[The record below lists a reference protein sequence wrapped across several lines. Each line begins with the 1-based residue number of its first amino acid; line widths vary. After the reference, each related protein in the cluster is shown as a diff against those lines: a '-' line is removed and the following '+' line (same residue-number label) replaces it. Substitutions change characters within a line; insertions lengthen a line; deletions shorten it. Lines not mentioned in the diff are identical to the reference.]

1 MRLRKNMKRTAAAA
15 LALSMAVSTA
25 AVPASAGYTIDMSDA
40 SKITGDVEIKQEA
53 DGSGTKITISV
64 GGVNKTDQFQ
74 NNDKDDKITITGDNT
89 VTKSAT
95 TTTAAADAAKDDTKA
110 PETTVTENKDGT
122 VINYTGELDAQ
133 PDQEVSRPDS
143 QNDQNDPE
151 ADQKNQGDQA
161 DQNDPEADQKNQGDQ
176 ADQNDPEADQK
187 NQNDQKA
194 DQNDPEADQ
203 KNQNDQK
210 VDQNDPEADQSGQN
224 NQNEDSE
231 DADAGIMT
239 YEAPAPTTLTSA
251 VATAFRNVIKIINNV
266 AGAENALNITLDN
279 AKIESDSDAAMKIS
293 GKGDVNIEL
302 NGSNVLTSGKHHAGL
317 EKNDKDSKGRLT
329 IRDDLKND
337 GTAKTDEEKKAEE
350 DAVAA
355 EKTGDAV
362 KDVGSLT
369 ATGGSRGGAGIGGGA
384 EDYYDSKDTSSI
396 VIDGGKIT
404 ATGGED
410 AAGIGGGGHCRAS
423 GGKVNKDDP
432 DDRSQTIT
440 INGGNIEATGIGGG
454 AFYNNWG
461 GDGAV
466 TINGGHIKS
475 KAQYGAGIGGGWGG
489 CFGGKGDVLITGG
502 VIEAEGLGGA
512 GIGGGGSDY
521 RSNVGFHHGYQGGVA
536 KVKIRGENTV
546 IKKAEGTL
554 GAGIGGGGAS
564 NDENYDYHYN
574 GGSAEIEITDGAT
587 VQEAVGGNG
596 GAGIGSGAGDGY
608 QYHEVDPYKTYAHVT
623 IKNATVEVAKSKS
636 PSKGKVYGAG
646 IGGGGTRGKYW
657 NGENVIRIINSVIGR
672 FQLDENGNYL
682 LEEGTGALGTNK
694 SEGIGRGSNESG
706 ELSTNYG
713 KNDVII
719 DNSWVPDGNKMK
731 QEFHHDWHDTETL
744 PTCTED
750 GEKGSVCSLC
760 GMKKTEKIPALG
772 HAWGA
777 WTVTTPATCTTAG
790 EKKHTCTVCSHVE
803 TQEIPATGHQ
813 QTHIEGKKEPTCT
826 EPGYTGDEVCD
837 ACGTVVKKG
846 TVIPA
851 TGHHWV
857 DKGDGTHT
865 CPDCGA
871 TEALPVNTNSA
882 LELRVVD
889 AEGMDQPF
897 TVSQNGTLRTY
908 TGAYDTATLTGDLD
922 TLRYLQDHGAQTI
935 QFVTNG
941 QTSSFVINDLLA
953 QGSGSEVFYLTH
965 RGAEEPT
972 LLLVEAD
979 HSELVK
985 D

>member
-25 AVPASAGYTIDMSDA
+25 AVPASAGYNIDMSDA
-40 SKITGDVEIKQEA
+40 AKITGDVEIRQDA

-64 GGVNKTDQFQ
+64 GGEDKTDQFK
-74 NNDKDDKITITGDNT
+74 NDDEDDKITITGDNT
-89 VTKSAT
+89 KSAA

-122 VINYTGELDAQ
+122 VISYTGELDAQ

-161 DQNDPEADQKNQGDQ
+161 DQNDPEADQKNQS
-176 ADQNDPEADQK
+176 
-187 NQNDQKA
+187 
-194 DQNDPEADQ
+194 
-203 KNQNDQK
+203 
-210 VDQNDPEADQSGQN
+210 DPEADQSGQN
-224 NQNEDSE
+224 NQNKDSE

-251 VATAFRNVIKIINNV
+251 VATVISKVVKIINNV
-266 AGAENALNITLDN
+266 AGEKNALNITLDN
-279 AKIESDSDAAMKIS
+279 ATIESDSKAAMKIS
-293 GKGDVNIEL
+293 GEGDVNIEL
-302 NGSNVLTSGKHHAGL
+302 NHSNVLTSGGHHAGL
-317 EKNDKDSKGRLT
+317 EKNDKDSSGRLT

-355 EKTGDAV
+355 KKNGDAV

-369 ATGGSRGGAGIGGGA
+369 ATATGGSSGGAGIGGGA
-384 EDYYDSKDTSSI
+384 EGYYDTKDTSSI

-404 ATGGED
+404 ATGGEG
-410 AAGIGGGGHCRAS
+410 ATGIGGGYWGD
-423 GGKVNKDDP
+423 GGKVNKNDP

-440 INGGNIEATGIGGG
+440 INGGNIKATGIGGG
-454 AFYNNWG
+454 AFSNNWG
-461 GDGAV
+461 RNGAV
-466 TINGGHIKS
+466 TINGGHIQS

-489 CFGGKGDVLITGG
+489 QLGGKGDVLITGG
-502 VIEAEGLGGA
+502 EIEAEGLRGA

-521 RSNVGFHHGYQGGVA
+521 DRNNDPDRGTLGGDA
-536 KVKIRGENTV
+536 KVKIRGKNT
-546 IKKAEGTL
+546 IINKAEGHL
-554 GAGIGGGGAS
+554 GAGIGGGSVYNPAISGV
-564 NDENYDYHYN
+564 HN

-587 VQEAVGGNG
+587 VKEAVGGTG
-596 GAGIGSGAGDGY
+596 GAGIGSGAGDGFDHLY
-608 QYHEVDPYKTYAHVT
+608 VYKANAHVT
-623 IKNATVEVAKSKS
+623 IKNATVESAKSKS

-646 IGGGGTRGKYW
+646 IGGGGTRGHYW
-657 NGENVIRIINSVIGR
+657 FGENVITIINSVIGR
-672 FQLDENGNYL
+672 FQLDENGNRKKDANGNYL
-682 LEEGTGALGTNK
+682 LVSGTGALGTHG
-694 SEGIGRGSNESG
+694 SEGIGRGANERG
-706 ELSTNYG
+706 ELSEILDG

-719 DNSWVPDGNKMK
+719 DNSWVPNGDGDTMK
-731 QEFHHDWHDTETL
+731 QEFNHDGHDTVT
-744 PTCTED
+744 PATCTEA
-750 GEKGSVCSLC
+750 GEKVWECSRC
-760 GMKKTEKIPALG
+760 GMKETKKIPALG
-772 HAWGA
+772 HAWGD
-777 WTVTTPATCTTAG
+777 WTVTTPATCTNEGVETRI
-790 EKKHTCTVCSHVE
+790 CNRDPSHVE
-803 TQEIPATGHQ
+803 TRTIPTTGHN
-813 QTHIEGKKEPTCT
+813 
-826 EPGYTGDEVCD
+826 
-837 ACGTVVKKG
+837 
-846 TVIPA
+846 
-851 TGHHWV
+851 WV
-857 DKGDGTHT
+857 DNGNGTHT
-865 CPDCGA
+865 CTNCGA
-871 TEALPVNTNSA
+871 TEAFGA

-889 AEGMDQPF
+889 AEGMNKSF

-908 TGAYDTATLTGDLD
+908 TGAYDTATLTGDLN

-941 QTSSFVINDLLA
+941 QTSSFDINDLLA

-965 RGAEEPT
+965 RGTEEPT

>member
-25 AVPASAGYTIDMSDA
+25 AVPASAGYTINMSDA
-40 SKITGDVEIKQEA
+40 SKITGDVEIKQEV

-64 GGVNKTDQFQ
+64 GGEDKTRQFK
-74 NNDKDDKITITGDNT
+74 NDDKDDKITITGDNT
-89 VTKSAT
+89 VTKSAA
-95 TTTAAADAAKDDTKA
+95 TTTAAADTAKDNTKA

-122 VINYTGELDAQ
+122 VISYTGELDAQ
-133 PDQEVSRPDS
+133 PGQEVSRPDS
-143 QNDQNDPE
+143 QN
-151 ADQKNQGDQA
+151 
-161 DQNDPEADQKNQGDQ
+161 
-176 ADQNDPEADQK
+176 
-187 NQNDQKA
+187 NQNNQSGQSGQNGQKA

-239 YEAPAPTTLTSA
+239 YEAPAPTTLTNPVEA
-251 VATAFRNVIKIINNV
+251 AIRNVIKIINKV
-266 AGAENALNITLDN
+266 AGEKNALNITLNN
-279 AKIESDSDAAMKIS
+279 AKIESDSKAAMKIS

-302 NGSNVLTSGKHHAGL
+302 NGSNVLTSGKCHAGL
-317 EKNDKDSKGRLT
+317 EKSDEDSDGRLT

-355 EKTGDAV
+355 EESGDAV
-362 KDVGSLT
+362 EDVGSLT
-369 ATGGSRGGAGIGGGA
+369 ATGGSYGGEGGAGIGGGG
-384 EDYYDSKDTSSI
+384 DYYSSKNTSSI
-396 VIDGGKIT
+396 VINGGKIT
-404 ATGGED
+404 ATGGKG
-410 AAGIGGGGHCRAS
+410 AAGIGGGYWGD
-423 GGKVNKDDP
+423 GGKVNKKDP

-440 INGGNIEATGIGGG
+440 INGGNIVATGIGGG
-454 AFYNNWG
+454 AFSNNNG
-461 GDGAV
+461 RTGAV
-466 TINGGHIKS
+466 TINGGHIQS
-475 KAQYGAGIGGGWGG
+475 TAQYGAGIGGGWGG
-489 CFGGKGDVLITGG
+489 QFGGKGDVLITGD
-502 VIEAEGLGGA
+502 VIEAEGLRGA
-512 GIGGGGSDY
+512 GIGGGGSV
-521 RSNVGFHHGYQGGVA
+521 SNDGGNQGGVA
-536 KVKIRGENTV
+536 KVKIRGENTI
-546 IKKAEGTL
+546 IKKAEGTF

-564 NDENYDYHYN
+564 NPEQHKYYYN

-587 VQEAVGGNG
+587 VKEAVGGNG

-608 QYHEVDPYKTYAHVT
+608 HYHGTDPYKTYAHVT
-623 IKNATVEVAKSKS
+623 IKNATVEVAKSAS
-636 PSKGKVYGAG
+636 PSKSKTYGAG
-646 IGGGGTRGKYW
+646 IGGGGTRGTYW

-672 FQLDENGNYL
+672 FQLDENGNRKKDANGNYL
-682 LEEGTGALGTNK
+682 LDSEAGALGTHG
-694 SEGIGRGSNESG
+694 SEGIGRGANESG
-706 ELSTNYG
+706 GLSGDLYG
-713 KNDVII
+713 EHGNNDVII
-719 DNSWVPDGNKMK
+719 DNSWVPDGDTMK
-731 QEFHHDWHDTETL
+731 QKFEHDWHYTGT
-744 PTCTED
+744 PATCTKD
-750 GEKGSVCSLC
+750 GEEGKVCSRC
-760 GMKKTEKIPALG
+760 GMKETKKIPALG
-772 HAWGA
+772 HEWGD
-777 WTVTTPATCTTAG
+777 WTVTTPATCTNEGVETRI
-790 EKKHTCTVCSHVE
+790 CNRDSSHVE
-803 TQEIPATGHQ
+803 TRT
-813 QTHIEGKKEPTCT
+813 
-826 EPGYTGDEVCD
+826 
-837 ACGTVVKKG
+837 
-846 TVIPA
+846 IPA

-857 DKGDGTHT
+857 DNGNGTHT
-865 CPDCGA
+865 CTNCGA

-941 QTSSFVINDLLA
+941 QTSSFDINDLLA

-965 RGAEEPT
+965 RGTEEPT

>member
-1 MRLRKNMKRTAAAA
+1 MPINLGESLYKMHMKTAENLVKNALAHTEWGGGRMRKTGNPQNDWRKKFMRLRKNMKRTAAAA
-15 LALSMAVSTA
+15 LALSMAVSAA
-25 AVPASAGYTIDMSDA
+25 AVPASAGYSIDMSGA
-40 SKITGDVEIKQEA
+40 NITGDVEIKQEA
-53 DGSGTKITISV
+53 DSTGKATITISV
-64 GGVNKTDQFQ
+64 GGKDKTEQFK
-74 NNDKDDKITITGDNT
+74 NDDKDDKITITGDNT
-89 VTKSAT
+89 VTKSAA

-122 VINYTGELDAQ
+122 VISYTGELDAQ

-176 ADQNDPEADQK
+176 S
-187 NQNDQKA
+187 
-194 DQNDPEADQ
+194 DPEADQ

-210 VDQNDPEADQSGQN
+210 VDQNDPEADQSNQK
-224 NQNEDSE
+224 NQNKDSE

-251 VATAFRNVIKIINNV
+251 VATAVRNVIKIINKV

-279 AKIESDSDAAMKIS
+279 ATIKSDSKAAMNIS
-293 GKGDVNIEL
+293 GEGDVNIEL
-302 NGSNVLTSGKHHAGL
+302 NHSNVLTSGKAHAGL
-317 EKNDKDSKGRLT
+317 EKNDDDSSGRLT

-355 EKTGDAV
+355 GKSGDAV

-369 ATGGSRGGAGIGGGA
+369 ATGGNNGVGRYGGAGIGGGCEA
-384 EDYYDSKDTSSI
+384 YYSGTSKSTSSI
-396 VIDGGKIT
+396 VINGGKIT
-404 ATGGED
+404 ATGG
-410 AAGIGGGGHCRAS
+410 R
-423 GGKVNKDDP
+423 VNKNDP

-440 INGGNIEATGIGGG
+440 INGGNIVATGIGGG
-454 AFYNNWG
+454 AFYTGG

-466 TINGGHIKS
+466 TITGGHIQS
-475 KAQYGAGIGGGWGG
+475 TAQYGAGIGGGWGDDE
-489 CFGGKGDVLITGG
+489 GGKGDVLITGG
-502 VIEAEGLGGA
+502 VIEAVGLGGA
-512 GIGGGGSDY
+512 GIGGGGSDNDDPTNPN
-521 RSNVGFHHGYQGGVA
+521 SGLEGGDA
-536 KVKIRGENTV
+536 KVEIRGKNTI
-546 IKKAEGTL
+546 IKKAEGHL
-554 GAGIGGGGAS
+554 GAGIGGGSAFTVALQPALRK
-564 NDENYDYHYN
+564 

-587 VQEAVGGNG
+587 VQEAVGGEG
-596 GAGIGSGAGDGY
+596 GAGIGSGAGGGY
-608 QYHEVDPYKTYAHVT
+608 HSDDYFKTYAHVT
-623 IKNATVEVAKSKS
+623 IKNATVESAKSGLHS
-636 PSKGKVYGAG
+636 RDNTYGAG
-646 IGGGGTRGKYW
+646 IGGGGTRGEYW

-672 FQLDENGNYL
+672 FKLDQNGNREKDANGNYL
-682 LEEGTGALGTNK
+682 LDSGTGALGTHG
-694 SEGIGRGSNESG
+694 SEGIGRGANKSEKLSG
-706 ELSTNYG
+706 DLYG
-713 KNDVII
+713 EYGNNDVII
-719 DNSWVPDGNKMK
+719 DNSWVPDGDGKTMK
-731 QEFHHDWHDTETL
+731 QEFNHDWNNTEETR
-744 PTCTED
+744 PTCTKD
-750 GEKGSVCSLC
+750 GEKVWECSRC

-772 HAWGA
+772 HDWGD
-777 WTVTTPATCTTAG
+777 WTVTTPATCTNEGVETRI
-790 EKKHTCTVCSHVE
+790 CNRDSSHVE
-803 TQEIPATGHQ
+803 TRTIPTTGHN
-813 QTHIEGKKEPTCT
+813 
-826 EPGYTGDEVCD
+826 
-837 ACGTVVKKG
+837 
-846 TVIPA
+846 
-851 TGHHWV
+851 WV
-857 DKGDGTHT
+857 DNGNGTHT
-865 CPDCGA
+865 CTNCGA
-871 TEALPVNTNSA
+871 TEAFGA

-889 AEGMDQPF
+889 AEGMNEPF

-941 QTSSFVINDLLA
+941 QTSSFAINDLLA

>member
-1 MRLRKNMKRTAAAA
+1 MKRTAAAA

-25 AVPASAGYTIDMSDA
+25 AVPASAGYNIDMSDA
-40 SKITGDVEIKQEA
+40 TKITGDVEIRQDA

-64 GGVNKTDQFQ
+64 GGEDKTDQFK
-74 NNDKDDKITITGDNT
+74 NDDEDDKITITGDNT
-89 VTKSAT
+89 KSAA

-122 VINYTGELDAQ
+122 VISYTGELDAQ

-151 ADQKNQGDQA
+151 ADQKNQS
-161 DQNDPEADQKNQGDQ
+161 
-176 ADQNDPEADQK
+176 
-187 NQNDQKA
+187 
-194 DQNDPEADQ
+194 
-203 KNQNDQK
+203 
-210 VDQNDPEADQSGQN
+210 DPEADQSGQN
-224 NQNEDSE
+224 NQNKDSE

-251 VATAFRNVIKIINNV
+251 VATVISKVVKIINNV
-266 AGAENALNITLDN
+266 AGEKNALNITLDN
-279 AKIESDSDAAMKIS
+279 ATIESDSKAAMKIS
-293 GKGDVNIEL
+293 GEGDVNIEL
-302 NGSNVLTSGKHHAGL
+302 NHSNVLTSGGHHAGL
-317 EKNDKDSKGRLT
+317 EKNDKDSSGRLT

-355 EKTGDAV
+355 KKNGDAV

-369 ATGGSRGGAGIGGGA
+369 ATATGGSSGGAGIGGGA
-384 EDYYDSKDTSSI
+384 EGYYDTKDTSSI

-404 ATGGED
+404 ATGGEG
-410 AAGIGGGGHCRAS
+410 ATGIGGGYWGD
-423 GGKVNKDDP
+423 GGKVNKNDP

-440 INGGNIEATGIGGG
+440 INGGNIKATGIGGG
-454 AFYNNWG
+454 AFSNNWG
-461 GDGAV
+461 RNGAV
-466 TINGGHIKS
+466 TINGGHIQS

-489 CFGGKGDVLITGG
+489 QLGGKGDVLITGG
-502 VIEAEGLGGA
+502 EIEAEGLRGA
-512 GIGGGGSDY
+512 GIGGGGSV
-521 RSNVGFHHGYQGGVA
+521 SNDSGNQGGVA
-536 KVKIRGENTV
+536 KVKIRGENTI
-546 IKKAEGTL
+546 IKKAEGTF

-564 NDENYDYHYN
+564 NPEQHKYHYN

-608 QYHEVDPYKTYAHVT
+608 QYYEVDPYKTYAHVT
-623 IKNATVEVAKSKS
+623 IKNATVEVAKSDS
-636 PSKGKVYGAG
+636 PSKSNTYGAGAG

-657 NGENVIRIINSVIGR
+657 NGENVITIINSVIGR
-672 FQLDENGNYL
+672 FQLDANGNRKKDANGNYL
-682 LEEGTGALGTNK
+682 LESGTGALGTHG
-694 SEGIGRGSNESG
+694 SEGIGRGANELG
-706 ELSTNYG
+706 EMSEILDG

-719 DNSWVPDGNKMK
+719 DNSWVPDGDKMK
-731 QEFHHDWHDTETL
+731 QEFNHIWHDTETL

-750 GEKGSVCSLC
+750 GEKGKVCSRC
-760 GMKKTEKIPALG
+760 GMKETEKIPALG
-772 HAWGA
+772 HDWGA
-777 WTVTTPATCTTAG
+777 WTVTTPATCTNEGVETRI
-790 EKKHTCTVCSHVE
+790 CNRDPSHVE
-803 TQEIPATGHQ
+803 TRTIPATGHN
-813 QTHIEGKKEPTCT
+813 
-826 EPGYTGDEVCD
+826 
-837 ACGTVVKKG
+837 
-846 TVIPA
+846 
-851 TGHHWV
+851 WV
-857 DKGDGTHT
+857 DNGNGTHT
-865 CPDCGA
+865 CTNCGA
-871 TEALPVNTNSA
+871 TEAFGA

-889 AEGMDQPF
+889 AEGMNKSF

-908 TGAYDTATLTGDLD
+908 TGAYDTATLTGDLN

-941 QTSSFVINDLLA
+941 QTSSFDINDLLA
-953 QGSGSEVFYLTH
+953 QGSGNEVFYLTH

>member
-1 MRLRKNMKRTAAAA
+1 MKRTAAAA

-25 AVPASAGYTIDMSDA
+25 AVPASAGYNIDMSDA
-40 SKITGDVEIKQEA
+40 TKITGDVEIRQEA

-64 GGVNKTDQFQ
+64 DGQDKTKDFS
-74 NNDKDDKITITGDNT
+74 DGKEDDKITITGDNT
-89 VTKSAT
+89 ATKSAA

-122 VINYTGELDAQ
+122 VIDYTGKLDAQ

-161 DQNDPEADQKNQGDQ
+161 DQSDQSDPEADQN
-176 ADQNDPEADQK
+176 
-187 NQNDQKA
+187 NQNDQK
-194 DQNDPEADQ
+194 
-203 KNQNDQK
+203 NQS
-210 VDQNDPEADQSGQN
+210 DPEADQSGQN
-224 NQNEDSE
+224 NQNKDSE

-251 VATAFRNVIKIINNV
+251 VATVISKVVKIINNV

-279 AKIESDSDAAMKIS
+279 ATIKSDSDAAMKIS
-293 GKGDVNIEL
+293 GEGDVNIEL
-302 NGSNVLTSGKHHAGL
+302 NHSNVLTSGKAHAGL
-317 EKNDKDSKGRLT
+317 EKNDRDSKGRLT
-329 IRDDLKND
+329 IRDDLRND

-355 EKTGDAV
+355 GKSGDAV

-369 ATGGSRGGAGIGGGA
+369 ATGGSYGGDGGAGIGGGGA
-384 EDYYDSKDTSSI
+384 YYSSYKDTSSI
-396 VIDGGKIT
+396 VINGGKIK
-404 ATGGED
+404 ATGGEG
-410 AAGIGGGGHCRAS
+410 AAGIGGGGLCS
-423 GGKVNKDDP
+423 GYGGKVNQNDP

-440 INGGNIEATGIGGG
+440 INGGNIEAAGIGG
-454 AFYNNWG
+454 ASMYNNG
-461 GDGAV
+461 GNGAV
-466 TINGGHIKS
+466 TITGGHIKS
-475 KAQYGAGIGGGWGG
+475 EGKYGAGIGGGWGG
-489 CFGGKGDVLITGG
+489 YIGGDGDVLITGG

-521 RSNVGFHHGYQGGVA
+521 DRNNDPNRGSLGGDA
-536 KVKIRGENTV
+536 KVKIRGKNT
-546 IKKAEGTL
+546 IINKAEGHL
-554 GAGIGGGGAS
+554 GAGIGGGSVYNPSISGL
-564 NDENYDYHYN
+564 HN

-587 VQEAVGGNG
+587 VKEAVGGTG
-596 GAGIGSGAGDGY
+596 GAGIGSGAGDGFDHLY
-608 QYHEVDPYKTYAHVT
+608 VYKTNAHVT

-646 IGGGGTRGKYW
+646 IGGGGTRGHYW
-657 NGENVIRIINSVIGR
+657 FGENVITIINSVIGR
-672 FQLDENGNYL
+672 FKLDQNGNREKDANGNYL
-682 LEEGTGALGTNK
+682 LESGTGALGTNG
-694 SEGIGRGSNESG
+694 SEGIGRGANELG
-706 ELSTNYG
+706 EMSEILDG

-719 DNSWVPDGNKMK
+719 DNSWVPNGDTMEQKFN
-731 QEFHHDWHDTETL
+731 HDWHDTVT
-744 PTCTED
+744 PATCTKD
-750 GEKGSVCSLC
+750 GEKVGVCSRC
-760 GMKKTEKIPALG
+760 GMKKTEKISALG
-772 HAWGA
+772 HAWGD
-777 WTVTTPATCTTAG
+777 WTVTTPATCTNEGVETRI
-790 EKKHTCTVCSHVE
+790 CNRDPSHVE
-803 TQEIPATGHQ
+803 TRTIPTTGHN
-813 QTHIEGKKEPTCT
+813 
-826 EPGYTGDEVCD
+826 
-837 ACGTVVKKG
+837 
-846 TVIPA
+846 
-851 TGHHWV
+851 WV
-857 DKGDGTHT
+857 DNGNGTHT
-865 CPDCGA
+865 CTNCGA
-871 TEALPVNTNSA
+871 TEAFGA

-889 AEGMDQPF
+889 AEGMNKSF

-908 TGAYDTATLTGDLD
+908 TGAYDTATLTGDLN

-941 QTSSFVINDLLA
+941 QTSSFAINDLLA